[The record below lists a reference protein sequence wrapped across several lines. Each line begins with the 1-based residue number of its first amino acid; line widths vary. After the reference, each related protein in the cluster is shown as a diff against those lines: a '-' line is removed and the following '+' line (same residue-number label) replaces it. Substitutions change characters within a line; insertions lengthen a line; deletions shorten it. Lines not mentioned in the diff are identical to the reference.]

1 MKTKQLWIIA
11 VAILLPFGLLAQNF
25 AYSAQAEGVKQSVIS
40 VPITTGLTG
49 SDNSAKTFYLDLPS
63 GVTDPAIKAGTI
75 SYSGNNSVVGGI
87 VVENGKIKITLK
99 GNVKDETFSVKG
111 TKSGFEDPFETTPGN
126 SIWRYSDGRRWQIN
140 DYKEDKGY
148 NESSNKNAEDYG
160 MPSEVPP
167 KTMVSTK
174 SDPKNPSL
182 ATWYKLDQTP
192 VPYSSV
198 IQSSIRLK
206 PGKLKDDPGAVSI
219 KNGKFVIT
227 YTVPSKYRVPEEVSE
242 GFGKGGHA
250 RGWLYYVTLPYYFTA
265 EAKLT
270 SYSYAGSV
278 TFDYAPPDQATLN
291 GTATLEKPSP
301 NPIKLEGS
309 KVDVKITVKGELLG
323 YTNSSNIEEWV
334 FYAREK
340 DSSVKADMKKEFGKM
355 LTASKS
361 FDFQIPASRVTSDSF
376 KQDYA
381 LTVIIRFKNPVIT
394 KAGPITSLEQKMEV
408 SAGVY
413 KKDNPITYPSIPGT
427 PSKPEGKPPIAR
439 ISAPKYVKA
448 GSDMM
453 VYGGASSDPDGYITD
468 YAWGTPGAQGEIG
481 NTARGYIWYTR
492 EQVGQTYP
500 IMLTVVDNDGLS
512 GSTSTEV
519 TVIEP
524 APSAGLEISG
534 ALKQNRKTT
543 LTNSSTSPN
552 RFPIIKSKT
561 QVTISAVSG
570 GTNADIKYSGS
581 LAELESKD
589 VLFRKPGK
597 YKAAIHVENTAGY
610 AADGEITFDIA
621 PDEVPSVYFDIPQK
635 MYRDPEKGNKA
646 ILQMMDRSFSTDKDV
661 LNRRIW
667 EYRYDSNNDGRF
679 TDERWEIFSNENEIA
694 PKLELSQ
701 VGRYEIRLTVF
712 EEFGQPTIEDYV
724 TEADRR
730 FADSY
735 TDPIRQALVERT
747 VEIDNRAPEV
757 DWDL

>member
-1 MKTKQLWIIA
+1 MRTKQLWIA
-11 VAILLPFGLLAQNF
+11 ALAILLVFGLLVPTRT
-25 AYSAQAEGVKQSVIS
+25 YSAESTVAKQGSVSIP
-40 VPITTGLTG
+40 VTTGLTG
-49 SDNSAKTFYLDLPS
+49 LGNSAKTFYLDLPS
-63 GVTDPAIKAGTI
+63 GVTGPAIKAGTLK
-75 SYSGNNSVVGGI
+75 YSGNNSVVGALT
-87 VVENGKIKITLK
+87 VENGKIKITLK
-99 GNVKDETFSVKG
+99 GNVKDETFPVKG
-111 TKSGFEDPFETTPGN
+111 TKSGFDDLFVSTPGN
-126 SIWRYSDGRRWQIN
+126 SIWRYADGRRWQIN
-140 DYKEDKGY
+140 DYKEDKGN
-148 NESSNKNAEDYG
+148 NESYNKNANDYG
-160 MPSEVPP
+160 TPSSVPP
-167 KTMVSTK
+167 KTTVSTK
-174 SDPKNPSL
+174 SDPKSPSV
-182 ATWYKLDQTP
+182 ATWYKLDQTL

-198 IQSSIRLK
+198 IQSSIKLH
-206 PGKLKDDPGAVSI
+206 PGNLIGDTGNVSV

-227 YTVPSKYRVPEEVSE
+227 YTVPSKLFEPEQVSDNFPKGQWVE
-242 GFGKGGHA
+242 G
-250 RGWLYYVTLPYYFTA
+250 RLYYVTLPYYFDA
-265 EAKLT
+265 EAKVT
-270 SYSYAGSV
+270 SYSYAGTV
-278 TFDYAPPDQATLN
+278 TFDYSPPDQPTLV

-309 KVDVKITVKGELLG
+309 KVDVKINVKAELLG

-340 DSSVKADMKKEFGKM
+340 DSTLKADMKKEYSKV

-361 FDFQIPASRVTSDSF
+361 FDFQIPASRVTSGSF

-381 LTVIIRFKNPVIT
+381 LTVIIRFKNPIST

-413 KKDNPITYPSIPGT
+413 KTTNPITYPSIPGT

-468 YAWGTPGAQGEIG
+468 YAWGTPGAQGEVG
-481 NTARGYIWYTR
+481 NTARGYVWYTR

-500 IMLTVVDNDGLS
+500 IALTVVDNDGLT
-512 GSTSTEV
+512 GSTSAEV

-524 APSAGLEISG
+524 TPSSSLEISG

-561 QVTISAVSG
+561 KVTISAVSG

-597 YKAAIHVENTAGY
+597 YRATIHVENTAGY

-635 MYRDPEKGNKA
+635 MYRDPEKGNQA
-646 ILQMMDRSFSTDKDV
+646 ILQIMDRSFSTDKDV

-694 PKLELSQ
+694 PRLELSQ
-701 VGRYEIRLTVF
+701 VGKYEIRLTVF

-724 TEADRR
+724 TEADRLS
-730 FADSY
+730 AGSY
-735 TDPIRQALVERT
+735 TDPIKQALVERT

>member
-1 MKTKQLWIIA
+1 M
-11 VAILLPFGLLAQNF
+11 
-25 AYSAQAEGVKQSVIS
+25 
-40 VPITTGLTG
+40 
-49 SDNSAKTFYLDLPS
+49 
-63 GVTDPAIKAGTI
+63 
-75 SYSGNNSVVGGI
+75 
-87 VVENGKIKITLK
+87 
-99 GNVKDETFSVKG
+99 
-111 TKSGFEDPFETTPGN
+111 
-126 SIWRYSDGRRWQIN
+126 
-140 DYKEDKGY
+140 
-148 NESSNKNAEDYG
+148 
-160 MPSEVPP
+160 
-167 KTMVSTK
+167 
-174 SDPKNPSL
+174 
-182 ATWYKLDQTP
+182 
-192 VPYSSV
+192 
-198 IQSSIRLK
+198 
-206 PGKLKDDPGAVSI
+206 
-219 KNGKFVIT
+219 IT
-227 YTVPSKYRVPEEVSE
+227 YTVPSKNYAPEKVSDSFDKGQWVE
-242 GFGKGGHA
+242 G
-250 RGWLYYVTLPYYFTA
+250 RLYYVELPYYFTA
-265 EAKLT
+265 QAKLT
-270 SYSYAGSV
+270 SYSYAGTV
-278 TFDYAPPDQATLN
+278 TFDYSPPDQATLN

-301 NPIKLEGS
+301 NPAKLEGS
-309 KVDVKITVKGELLG
+309 KVDVKINVKGELLG

-340 DSSVKADMKKEFGKM
+340 DGTAKADMKKEYSKV

-381 LTVIIRFKNPVIT
+381 LTVVIRFKNPVIT
-394 KAGPITSLEQKMEV
+394 KTGTITSLEQKMEV

-413 KKDNPITYPSIPGT
+413 KKDNPVSYPSVPNKPT
-427 PSKPEGKPPIAR
+427 KPEGKPPIAR

-468 YAWGTPGAQGEIG
+468 YAWGTPGAEGGIE
-481 NTARGYIWYTR
+481 NAARGYVWYTR
-492 EQVGQTYP
+492 DKVGQTFP
-500 IMLTVVDNDGLS
+500 ISLTVVDNDGLI

-524 APSAGLEISG
+524 TPSASLEITG

-543 LTNSSTSPN
+543 LTNSSTSPE

-570 GTNADIKYSGS
+570 GTQADIKYSGS

-597 YKAAIHVENTAGY
+597 YKATIHVENTAGY
-610 AADGEITFDIA
+610 GADGDITFDIA
-621 PDEVPSVYFDIPQK
+621 PDEVPSVYFDVAQK

-646 ILQMMDRSFSTDKDV
+646 IFQVMDRSFSTDKDV

-667 EYRYDSNNDGRF
+667 EYRYDSNNNGNF
-679 TDERWEIFSNENEIA
+679 TDEKWEIFSNENEIA

-730 FADSY
+730 IADSY

>member
-1 MKTKQLWIIA
+1 MRTKQLWIA
-11 VAILLPFGLLAQNF
+11 AMVILLAFGLLVPTLT
-25 AYSAQAEGVKQSVIS
+25 YSAESTGAKQGSVSIP
-40 VPITTGLTG
+40 VTTGLTG
-49 SDNSAKTFYLDLPS
+49 SGNSAKTFYLDLPS
-63 GVTDPAIKAGTI
+63 GVTGPAIKSGTLK
-75 SYSGNNSVVGGI
+75 YLGNNSTVGAI
-87 VVENGKIKITLK
+87 TIENGKIKVTLK
-99 GNVKDETFSVKG
+99 GNVKDETFPVVGKDG
-111 TKSGFEDPFETTPGN
+111 LFTKPFLSTPGN
-126 SIWRYSDGRRWQIN
+126 SIWRYADGRRWQIN

-148 NESSNKNAEDYG
+148 NVSYNKNADDYG
-160 MPSEVPP
+160 TPSAIPP
-167 KTMVSTK
+167 KTTVSTK
-174 SDPKNPSL
+174 SDPVNPSA
-182 ATWYKLDQTP
+182 ATWYKLNQTP
-192 VPYSSV
+192 VPSSSV
-198 IQSSIRLK
+198 IQSSI
-206 PGKLKDDPGAVSI
+206 KLNQGDLIGDTGNVSV

-227 YTVPSKYRVPEEVSE
+227 YTVPSKLFEPEQVSGSFPKGQWVE
-242 GFGKGGHA
+242 G
-250 RGWLYYVTLPYYFTA
+250 RLYYVTLPYYFNA
-265 EAKLT
+265 EAKVT

-278 TFDYAPPDQATLN
+278 TFDYSPPDQATLN

-309 KVDVKITVKGELLG
+309 KVDVKINVKGELLG

-334 FYAREK
+334 FYAKEK
-340 DSSVKADMKKEFGKM
+340 DGSAKADMKKEYGKM

-394 KAGPITSLEQKMEV
+394 KTGTITSLEQKMEV

-413 KKDNPITYPSIPGT
+413 KKDNPVSYPSVPNKPT
-427 PSKPEGKPPIAR
+427 KPEGKPPIAR

-453 VYGGASSDPDGYITD
+453 VYGGNSSDPDGYITD
-468 YAWGTPGAQGEIG
+468 YAWGTPGAEGGIE
-481 NTARGYIWYTR
+481 NTARGYVWYTR
-492 EQVGQTYP
+492 DKVGQTFP
-500 IMLTVVDNDGLS
+500 ISLTVVDNDGLI

-524 APSAGLEISG
+524 IPSATLEITGS
-534 ALKQNRKTT
+534 LKQNRKTT
-543 LTNSSTSPN
+543 LTNSSTSPT

-597 YKAAIHVENTAGY
+597 YKANIHVENTAGY
-610 AADGEITFDIA
+610 GADGEITFDIA
-621 PDEVPSVYFDIPQK
+621 PDEVPSVYFDVAQK
-635 MYRDPEKGNKA
+635 MYRDPEKGNRA
-646 ILQMMDRSFSTDKDV
+646 IIQITDRSFSTDKDV

-679 TDERWEIFSNENEIA
+679 TDENWEIFNNENEIN
-694 PKLELSQ
+694 PKLELTQ

-730 FADSY
+730 SADSY
-735 TDPIRQALVERT
+735 TDPIKQALVERT

>member
-1 MKTKQLWIIA
+1 MKKKVWITAFII
-11 VAILLPFGLLAQNF
+11 VACLVLMPTMI
-25 AYSAQAEGVKQSVIS
+25 YSAQTEGTKQGSVS
-40 VPITTGLTG
+40 LPTTTGLTG
-49 SDNSAKTFYLDLPS
+49 SNNSAKTFYLDLPS
-63 GVTDPAIKAGTI
+63 GVAGPSIKTGTLKYNGNNTVVGTI
-75 SYSGNNSVVGGI
+75 M
-87 VVENGKIKITLK
+87 VENGKIKITLK
-99 GNVKDETFSVKG
+99 GNVKDETFPVTG
-111 TKSGFEDPFETTPGN
+111 MDGGFEDSFISVPGN

-140 DYKEDKGY
+140 DYKEDKGI
-148 NESSNKNAEDYG
+148 NESYNVNAGDASI
-160 MPSEVPP
+160 PSEYPP
-167 KTMVSTK
+167 KRTVSTK
-174 SDPKNPSL
+174 SDPVSPST
-182 ATWYKLDQTP
+182 ATWYRKDKTQ

-198 IQSSIRLK
+198 VQSSIKLNPQALK
-206 PGKLKDDPGAVSI
+206 GDKGETSV
-219 KNGKFVIT
+219 KNGKFIIN
-227 YTVPSKYRVPEEVSE
+227 YSVPSEKRRPEEVSE
-242 GFGKGGHA
+242 GFGRGGHA
-250 RGWLYYVTLPYYFTA
+250 RGWLYYVTLPYYFDA
-265 EAKLT
+265 EAKVT

-278 TFDYAPPDQATLN
+278 TFDYSPPDQATLN
-291 GTATLEKPSP
+291 GTAMLEKPSP

-309 KVDVKITVKGELLG
+309 KVDVKINVKGELLG

-334 FYAREK
+334 FYAKEK
-340 DSSVKADMKKEFGKM
+340 DGSAKADMKKEYGKM

-381 LTVIIRFKNPVIT
+381 LTVIIRFKNPVVT
-394 KAGPITSLEQKMEV
+394 KTGTITSLEQKMEV

-413 KKDNPITYPSIPGT
+413 KKDNPITYPSVPST
-427 PSKPEGKPPIAR
+427 PTKPEGKPPIAR
-439 ISAPKYVKA
+439 ISAPKYIKA

-453 VYGGASSDPDGYITD
+453 VYGGSSSDPDGYITD
-468 YAWGTPGAQGEIG
+468 YAWGTPGAQGEIA
-481 NTARGYIWYTR
+481 NTARGYVWYTR
-492 EQVGQTYP
+492 EEVGQTFP
-500 IMLTVVDNDGLS
+500 ITLTVVDNDGLI

-524 APSAGLEISG
+524 IPSASLEITGS
-534 ALKQNRKTT
+534 LKQNRKTT
-543 LTNSSTSPN
+543 LTNSSQSPT

-597 YKAAIHVENTAGY
+597 YKATIHVENTAGY
-610 AADGEITFDIA
+610 GADGEITFDIA
-621 PDEVPSVYFDIPQK
+621 PDEIPSVYFDVAQK

-646 ILQMMDRSFSTDKDV
+646 IFQITDRSFSTDKDT

-667 EYRYDSNNDGRF
+667 EYRYDSNNNGSF
-679 TDERWEIFSNENEIA
+679 ADENWVIISNDNEIV
-694 PKLELSQ
+694 PKLELSR

-730 FADSY
+730 SADSY
-735 TDPIRQALVERT
+735 TDPIKQALVERT
-747 VEIDNRAPEV
+747 VEVDNRAPEV

>member
-1 MKTKQLWIIA
+1 M
-11 VAILLPFGLLAQNF
+11 
-25 AYSAQAEGVKQSVIS
+25 
-40 VPITTGLTG
+40 
-49 SDNSAKTFYLDLPS
+49 
-63 GVTDPAIKAGTI
+63 
-75 SYSGNNSVVGGI
+75 
-87 VVENGKIKITLK
+87 
-99 GNVKDETFSVKG
+99 
-111 TKSGFEDPFETTPGN
+111 
-126 SIWRYSDGRRWQIN
+126 
-140 DYKEDKGY
+140 
-148 NESSNKNAEDYG
+148 
-160 MPSEVPP
+160 
-167 KTMVSTK
+167 
-174 SDPKNPSL
+174 
-182 ATWYKLDQTP
+182 
-192 VPYSSV
+192 
-198 IQSSIRLK
+198 
-206 PGKLKDDPGAVSI
+206 
-219 KNGKFVIT
+219 
-227 YTVPSKYRVPEEVSE
+227 PEEVSE
-242 GFGKGGHA
+242 GFGRGGHA
-250 RGWLYYVTLPYYFTA
+250 KGWLYYVTLPYHYDA
-265 EAKLT
+265 EAKVT

-278 TFDYAPPDQATLN
+278 TFDYSPPDQVTLN

-309 KVDVKITVKGELLG
+309 KVDVKINVKGELLG

-334 FYAREK
+334 FYAKEK
-340 DSSVKADMKKEFGKM
+340 DSSAKADMKKEYGKM

-394 KAGPITSLEQKMEV
+394 KTGTITSLEQKMEV

-413 KKDNPITYPSIPGT
+413 KKDNPVSYPSVPNKPT
-427 PSKPEGKPPIAR
+427 KPEGKPPIAR

-453 VYGGASSDPDGYITD
+453 VYGGNSSDPDGYITD
-468 YAWGTPGAQGEIG
+468 YAWGTPGAEGGIE
-481 NTARGYIWYTR
+481 NTARGYVWYTR
-492 EQVGQTYP
+492 DKVGQTFP
-500 IMLTVVDNDGLS
+500 ISLTVVDNDGLI

-524 APSAGLEISG
+524 IPSATLEITGS
-534 ALKQNRKTT
+534 LKQNRKTT
-543 LTNSSTSPN
+543 LTNSSTSPT

-570 GTNADIKYSGS
+570 GTHADIKYSGS

-597 YKAAIHVENTAGY
+597 YKANIHVENTAGY
-610 AADGEITFDIA
+610 GADGEITFDIA
-621 PDEVPSVYFDIPQK
+621 PDEVPSVYFDVAQK
-635 MYRDPEKGNKA
+635 MYRDPEKGNRA
-646 ILQMMDRSFSTDKDV
+646 IIQITDRSFSTDKDV

-679 TDERWEIFSNENEIA
+679 TDENWEIFNNGNEIN
-694 PKLELSQ
+694 PKLELTQ

-730 FADSY
+730 SADSY
-735 TDPIRQALVERT
+735 TDPIKQALVERT